1 VVISV
6 GQRRQRFAVSVL
18 GGPTTVIDVAGRR
31 FVIDPTFDPPGEYG
45 YHTKTVGPAVPP
57 SALGPVDAVL
67 ISHDEHFDNLDT
79 EGRRF
84 ALSAPLILTHPG
96 AAHRLGPPA
105 KGLETWA
112 TLELGARDDAGAII
126 VQAVPAVHGPAD
138 GDRDSTDN
146 VTCEVTGF
154 VLMGDD
160 VPTIYLSGDNAS
172 LGAAAAVVDRCGPID
187 VAVLFA
193 GAARLPSRQKGRPL
207 TLTSA
212 RAAAAAEVLDPKV
225 VIPAHV
231 DGWAL
236 LTEGVDDVVAA
247 FDDVGISQVLK
258 TAPSGQWITLA
269 I

>member
-1 VVISV
+1 
-6 GQRRQRFAVSVL
+6 VSVL

-31 FVIDPTFDPPGEYG
+31 FVIDPTFDQPGEHG
-45 YHTKTVGPAVPP
+45 HLTKTVAPAIPA
-57 SALGPVDAVL
+57 SALGSVDAVL
-67 ISHDEHFDNLDT
+67 ISHDEHLDNLDT

-84 ALSAPLILTHPG
+84 ALSAPMILTHPG
-96 AAHRLGPPA
+96 AAGRLGPPA

-138 GDRDSTDN
+138 GDRDSTGH

-172 LGAAAAVVDRCGPID
+172 LGAVAAVAERCGPID
-187 VAVLFA
+187 VAVLFV
-193 GAARLPSRQKGRPL
+193 GAARLPSRQEGRPL

-212 RAAAAAEVLDPKV
+212 RAAAAAEVLDAKV
-225 VIPAHV
+225 VIPAHA
-231 DGWAL
+231 DGWTHF
-236 LTEGVDDVVAA
+236 TEGVDAVVAA
-247 FDDVGISQVLK
+247 FSDAGISHVLK
-258 TAPSGQWITLA
+258 TAPPGQWITPA